1 MNTIVA
7 DGANGVLMW
16 VGSAGIGNNLLAQD
30 R

>member
-16 VGSAGIGNNLLAQD
+16 VGGVVIVNNLLAQD

>member
-7 DGANGVLMW
+7 DSANGVLMW
-16 VGSAGIGNNLLAQD
+16 VGGAGIGNNLLAQD